1 MNRREH
7 LLTILSEECAE
18 VAKEVSKA
26 NRFGLDD
33 HQPGQ
38 PETETNRKKL
48 TEELN
53 DLVAIADMLF
63 DEGYID
69 DFLDID
75 KMESKKKKVEKYL
88 KYSKEKG
95 TLKED

>member
-7 LLTILSEECAE
+7 LLTTLSEECAE

-26 NRFGLDD
+26 LRFGLDD

-53 DLVAIADMLF
+53 DLIAIAEMLY
-63 DEGYID
+63 DESYID

-75 KMESKKKKVEKYL
+75 KMETKKKKVEKYL
-88 KYSKEKG
+88 KYSKNKG
-95 TLKED
+95 TLTD

>member
-18 VAKEVSKA
+18 VAKEASKA

-53 DLVAIADMLF
+53 DLVSIADMLF

-88 KYSKEKG
+88 KYSKYRG
-95 TLKED
+95 TLND

>member
-18 VAKEVSKA
+18 VAKEASKA
-26 NRFGLDD
+26 NRFGLND

-53 DLVAIADMLF
+53 DLIAIAEMLY

-69 DFLDID
+69 DFLELD
-75 KMESKKKKVEKYL
+75 KMELKKVKVEKYL
-88 KYSKEKG
+88 LYSKKAG
-95 TLKED
+95 TLND

>member
-1 MNRREH
+1 MNRLEH
-7 LLTILSEECAE
+7 LLTILGEECAE

-26 NRFGLDD
+26 NRFGLSD

-53 DLVAIADMLF
+53 DLMAIADMLY
-63 DEGYID
+63 DEGHID
-69 DFLDID
+69 DFLEIS
-75 KMESKKKKVEKYL
+75 KMENKKKKVEKYL
-88 KYSKEKG
+88 KYSKTRG
-95 TLKED
+95 TLND

>member
-18 VAKEVSKA
+18 VSKEVSKA
-26 NRFGLDD
+26 LRFGLDD

-38 PETETNRKKL
+38 PETETNKKKI

-53 DLVAIADMLF
+53 DLIAIAEMLY
-63 DEGYID
+63 DEEYLD
-69 DFLDID
+69 DFLDMD
-75 KMESKKKKVEKYL
+75 NMEAKKKKVEKYL
-88 KYSKEKG
+88 NYSKHRG
-95 TLKED
+95 TLTD